1 MLLLTA
7 RCDKQHEPNHHSTST
22 SKREGGYCGGAL
34 LSMAART
41 ELSVCSESSG
51 RLDFRLVS
59 LAIYQLDHSTVRPH
73 LGTLLAV
80 PGNI

>member
-22 SKREGGYCGGAL
+22 SKREGDYCGGAL
-34 LSMAART
+34 LSMTART
-41 ELSVCSESSG
+41 ELSVCRERSG
-51 RLDFRLVS
+51 RLDFRLVC
-59 LAIYQLDHSTVRPH
+59 IYQLDHSTVRPH

-80 PGNI
+80 PRNQ